1 MRMSRAAMTDA
12 LDGVLP
18 VDKPAGPTSH
28 DIVARARRALRT
40 RRIGH
45 TGTLDPFATGLL
57 LLCINRATRIAE
69 YLTGFDKRYSAR
81 IRLGVSTDTHDDTG
95 AVVASTDIS
104 DITCDA
110 VSAALQAQRGRI
122 MQVPPQ
128 YSAKKSG
135 GERAYD
141 IARAGGAVTLAPVE
155 VDIYELRVTSCE
167 LPFVDIDVVCS
178 SGTYIRAIA
187 RDLGDALGVGAHL
200 VALRRTAIGEIPIAG
215 ALSLERLDDAA
226 AVHNALISPLDA
238 LGSLPRVDVSD
249 SDVVHLRHG
258 RRVETASDVAGTV
271 AIAAHGELIAIGDA
285 HAGVIRPRKVFL

>member
-1 MRMSRAAMTDA
+1 MSRAAMTDA

-57 LLCINRATRIAE
+57 LLCIGRATRIAE

-95 AVVASTDIS
+95 AVVASTGIT

-110 VSAALQAQRGRI
+110 VSAALQTQLGRI

-155 VDIYELRVTSCE
+155 VDIHELRVTACE
-167 LPFVDIDVVCS
+167 LPFVDIDVLCS

-215 ALSLERLDDAA
+215 ALSLEHLDDAA
-226 AVHNALISPLDA
+226 AVHSALIAPLDA
-238 LGSLPRVDVSD
+238 LGSLARVDVTD
-249 SDVVHLRHG
+249 SDVEHLRHG
-258 RRVETASDVAGTV
+258 RRVDTPSGVTGTV
-271 AIAAHGELIAIGDA
+271 AIAARGELIAIGDA
-285 HAGVIRPRKVFL
+285 QDHVIRPRKVFL